1 MPYAALMVHVGT
13 ERDWSRRVAVAAEL
27 AGRFDAALIGVAGW
41 LASPAFAID
50 EPSVVA
56 NHEPPG
62 ADWQQAEARR
72 LAELGEKFRS
82 AARHVRQVEWRGVLD
97 YPRTLV
103 PREAR
108 AADLVI
114 VGQERVTGDP
124 YFSLNPGIAILRAG
138 RPVLVV
144 PEDIGSLAARRVVI
158 AWKDTRESRR
168 AVCDAL
174 PLLRDASEVMIVE
187 VCEHGEEAQSE
198 SHVKDVAEYLMR
210 HKVIVAAKAFLHT
223 KQTVA
228 AEILRFARD
237 EGSDLIVT
245 GGYGRSRLGEWFFGG
260 VTRELLA
267 DSPVCCLFSH

>member
-1 MPYAALMVHVGT
+1 VSYAALMVHVGT
-13 ERDWSRRVAVAAEL
+13 ERDWNGRVAVATEL
-27 AGRFDAALIGVAGW
+27 AVRFDAALIGVAGW
-41 LASPAFAID
+41 LASPAFAIND
-50 EPSVVA
+50 ASASA
-56 NHEPPG
+56 NPEPPG
-62 ADWQQAEARR
+62 ADWRNAEAAR
-72 LAELGEKFRS
+72 LTELGEKFRV
-82 AARHVRQVEWRGVLD
+82 AARHVRHVEWRGMLD

-103 PREAR
+103 PGEAR

-114 VGQERVTGDP
+114 VGQERVAGDP

-144 PEDIGSLAARRVVI
+144 PENVGSLAARRVVV

-168 AVCDAL
+168 ALCDAL
-174 PLLRDASEVMIVE
+174 PLLRDAEQVMIVE
-187 VCEHGEEAQSE
+187 VCEQGEEAQSE
-198 SHVKDVAEYLMR
+198 SHVNDVAEYLTR

-223 KQTVA
+223 KQSVA
-228 AEILRFARD
+228 GEILRFAKD

-245 GGYGRSRLGEWFFGG
+245 GGYGRSRLGEWIFGG

>member
-1 MPYAALMVHVGT
+1 MSYAALMVHVGT
-13 ERDWSRRVAVAAEL
+13 ERDWSQRVAVAADL
-27 AGRFDAALIGVAGW
+27 AVRFDAALIGIAGY
-41 LASPAFAID
+41 LASPAFAIND
-50 EPSVVA
+50 A
-56 NHEPPG
+56 AADQGPPG
-62 ADWQQAEARR
+62 ADWRKLEEGR
-72 LAELGEKFRS
+72 LAELGEKFRA
-82 AARHVRQVEWRGVLD
+82 AARHVRHPEWRGLLD

-108 AADLVI
+108 AADLLV
-114 VGQERVTGDP
+114 VGQQRVAGDP
-124 YFSLNPGIAILRAG
+124 YFSLNPGIAVLRAG

-144 PEDIGSLAARRVVI
+144 PEDVGSLAARRVVV

-174 PLLRDASEVMIVE
+174 PLLREAEEVMIVE

-198 SHVKDVAEYLMR
+198 SHVKDVSDYLVR

-223 KQTVA
+223 KQSVA

-245 GGYGRSRLGEWFFGG
+245 GGYGRSRLGEWIFGG
-260 VTRELLA
+260 VTRDLLA